1 MNFIKRILP
10 ILCIS
15 VVTVIVSQL
24 LYGNIMK
31 TEEKRC
37 WQELKTTVADVN
49 NEIDIKLNDE
59 ISKLHL
65 IETIMTNSSD
75 ISTKEL
81 SFLHLDKLQPKTIF
95 ARIDV
100 LYPDNT
106 LISNGKMIDIGS
118 EIDYEEIRSRGEY
131 LTERMT
137 DFMTGKLCM
146 YYVLPISDANN
157 SSAVLIGMIDLEIF
171 DDLFKPVIYNGEANI
186 CIIDAKDGNYIMDS
200 WHKKLGNA
208 YQLGDRKLLKKF
220 EHVNFKEDLK
230 NLKTGAIAF
239 VSQTTGENLYMYY
252 TPLKA
257 FGWQTAVFAQEDVLF
272 SNVISVRKKFF
283 VVGIVELLLLLI
295 YFLWNTN
302 LIQKL
307 QRSHSDM
314 ESKNE
319 QLKFLSYRD
328 MLTALYN
335 RHKYMEL
342 INSSAAN
349 VLTKTGVAYVD
360 LNGLKQVNDSK
371 SHNAG
376 DEYICSMSR
385 MLNDVFGENCY
396 RIGGDEFVVVMFGIA
411 ETAFE
416 RCIEELKINMDV
428 GNVSAAVGYVW
439 EETTVGLKNMLIR
452 AEKKMYAEKKKH
464 YDFLK

>member
-1 MNFIKRILP
+1 
-10 ILCIS
+10 
-15 VVTVIVSQL
+15 
-24 LYGNIMK
+24 
-31 TEEKRC
+31 
-37 WQELKTTVADVN
+37 
-49 NEIDIKLNDE
+49 
-59 ISKLHL
+59 
-65 IETIMTNSSD
+65 
-75 ISTKEL
+75 
-81 SFLHLDKLQPKTIF
+81 
-95 ARIDV
+95 
-100 LYPDNT
+100 
-106 LISNGKMIDIGS
+106 
-118 EIDYEEIRSRGEY
+118 
-131 LTERMT
+131 
-137 DFMTGKLCM
+137 
-146 YYVLPISDANN
+146 
-157 SSAVLIGMIDLEIF
+157 
-171 DDLFKPVIYNGEANI
+171 
-186 CIIDAKDGNYIMDS
+186 
-200 WHKKLGNA
+200 
-208 YQLGDRKLLKKF
+208 
-220 EHVNFKEDLK
+220 
-230 NLKTGAIAF
+230 
-239 VSQTTGENLYMYY
+239 
-252 TPLKA
+252 
-257 FGWQTAVFAQEDVLF
+257 
-272 SNVISVRKKFF
+272 
-283 VVGIVELLLLLI
+283 
-295 YFLWNTN
+295 
-302 LIQKL
+302 
-307 QRSHSDM
+307 M